1 MKKTGPRWCPYQA
14 SDTGP
19 ALKQN
24 AFWMRQVMPK
34 EKSGP
39 GYLDIRYVV
48 WTATLDNKYSVTG
61 KLQDLSIYGLF

>member
-1 MKKTGPRWCPYQA
+1 
-14 SDTGP
+14 
-19 ALKQN
+19 
-24 AFWMRQVMPK
+24 MPK
-34 EKSGP
+34 EKSDP